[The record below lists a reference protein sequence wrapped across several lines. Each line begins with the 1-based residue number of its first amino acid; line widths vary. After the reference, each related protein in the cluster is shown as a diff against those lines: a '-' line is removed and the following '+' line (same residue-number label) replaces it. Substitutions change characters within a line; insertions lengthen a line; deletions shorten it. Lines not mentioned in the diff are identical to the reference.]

1 MEKKIAS
8 KKKGTNLLP
17 TCYRK
22 KKIKSNIIKKKI
34 ENTDRYP

>member
-8 KKKGTNLLP
+8 EKKGTNLLP

-22 KKIKSNIIKKKI
+22 KKNKIKYNQKKI